1 MEEMKNL
8 SNQAIGNV
16 HGPIY
21 TSKEVEELGIP
32 STQPVPKPEKCKYC
46 GKTLYYE
53 CVVLMGQAMIWNLE
67 KPRCDCEKAVAFWK
81 GWDAKQEKIKKEK
94 ELAEEQEFR
103 KQKIESILGKS
114 GIKKRY
120 LSRTID
126 SFSVTAENKRSFEV
140 ATDYIKN
147 FREYF
152 TQGKGLYLE
161 GPCGTGKTHLAIA
174 IALAIINTGVPVIC
188 KTSIDM
194 LGDIKRCYERNSE
207 VTEEEVLE
215 AYKTVDLLI
224 IDDLGKEQ
232 VTEWSVPVLYS
243 ILNERYE
250 ALLPTIITTNYNTT
264 ALAEKLSAKGDT
276 ETAKAIISRFVESYK
291 RVTMAWADY
300 RRKG

>member
-8 SNQAIGNV
+8 SNQAIGKV

-94 ELAEEQEFR
+94 ELAEEQELR

-188 KTSIDM
+188 KTSIDI

-264 ALAEKLSAKGDT
+264 ALAEKLSAKGDA
-276 ETAKAIISRFVESYK
+276 ETATAIISRFVESLK
-291 RVTMAWADY
+291 RVTMSWADY

>member
-1 MEEMKNL
+1 MEEMKKL

-94 ELAEEQEFR
+94 ELAEEQELR

-188 KTSIDM
+188 KTSIDI

-264 ALAEKLSAKGDT
+264 ALAEKLSAKGDA
-276 ETAKAIISRFVESYK
+276 ETATAIISRFVESSK
-291 RVTMAWADY
+291 RVTMSWADY

>member
-8 SNQAIGNV
+8 SNQAIGKV

-94 ELAEEQEFR
+94 ELAEEQELR

-188 KTSIDM
+188 KTSIDI

-276 ETAKAIISRFVESYK
+276 ETATAIISRFVESSK
-291 RVTMAWADY
+291 RVTMSWADY

>member
-94 ELAEEQEFR
+94 ELAEEQELR

-120 LSRTID
+120 LSRTLD

-140 ATDYIKN
+140 ATDYITN

-188 KTSIDM
+188 KTSIDI
-194 LGDIKRCYERNSE
+194 LGDIKRCYERTSE

-264 ALAEKLSAKGDT
+264 ALAEKLSAKGDA
-276 ETAKAIISRFVESYK
+276 ETATAIISRFVESSK
-291 RVTMAWADY
+291 RVTMSWADY

>member
-1 MEEMKNL
+1 MKNL

-94 ELAEEQEFR
+94 ELAEEQELR

>member
-53 CVVLMGQAMIWNLE
+53 CVVLMGQAMLWNLE

-94 ELAEEQEFR
+94 ELAEEQELR

-126 SFSVTAENKRSFEV
+126 SFSVTAENKKSFEV

-188 KTSIDM
+188 KTSIDI

-264 ALAEKLSAKGDT
+264 ALAEKLSAKGDA
-276 ETAKAIISRFVESYK
+276 ETATAIISRFVESSK
-291 RVTMAWADY
+291 RVTMSWADY

>member
-1 MEEMKNL
+1 MEELKNL

-94 ELAEEQEFR
+94 ELAEEQELR

-152 TQGKGLYLE
+152 TQGKGIYME

-188 KTSIDM
+188 KTSIDI

-250 ALLPTIITTNYNTT
+250 ALLPTIITTNYNTS

-276 ETAKAIISRFVESYK
+276 ETAAAIISRFVESYK

>member
-1 MEEMKNL
+1 MEELKNL

-94 ELAEEQEFR
+94 ELAEEQELR

-188 KTSIDM
+188 KTSIDI
-194 LGDIKRCYERNSE
+194 LGYIKRCYERNSE

-250 ALLPTIITTNYNTT
+250 ALLPTIITTNYNTS

-276 ETAKAIISRFVESYK
+276 ETAAAIISRFVESYK

>member
-1 MEEMKNL
+1 MEELKNL

-94 ELAEEQEFR
+94 ELAEEQELR

-188 KTSIDM
+188 KTSIDI

-264 ALAEKLSAKGDT
+264 ALAGKLSAKGDT
-276 ETAKAIISRFVESYK
+276 ETATAIISRFVESSK
-291 RVTMAWADY
+291 RVTMSWADY

>member
-94 ELAEEQEFR
+94 ELAEEQELR

-126 SFSVTAENKRSFEV
+126 SFSVTAENKKSFEV

-188 KTSIDM
+188 KTSIDI
-194 LGDIKRCYERNSE
+194 LGDIKRCYKRNSE

-276 ETAKAIISRFVESYK
+276 ETATAIISRFVESSK
-291 RVTMAWADY
+291 RVTMSWADY

>member
-94 ELAEEQEFR
+94 ELAEEQELR

-215 AYKTVDLLI
+215 AYKSVDLLI

-232 VTEWSVPVLYS
+232 TTEWSVPVLYS

-250 ALLPTIITTNYNTT
+250 ALLPTIITTNYNTS

-276 ETAKAIISRFVESYK
+276 ETAAAIISRFVESYK

>member
-94 ELAEEQEFR
+94 ELAEEQELR

-140 ATDYIKN
+140 ATDYINN

-161 GPCGTGKTHLAIA
+161 GPCGTGKTHLALA

-188 KTSIDM
+188 KTSIDI

-276 ETAKAIISRFVESYK
+276 ETATAIISRFVESSK
-291 RVTMAWADY
+291 RVTMSWADY

>member
-21 TSKEVEELGIP
+21 TSKEVEEFGIP
-32 STQPVPKPEKCKYC
+32 SAQPVPKPEKCKYC

-94 ELAEEQEFR
+94 ELTEEQELR

-161 GPCGTGKTHLAIA
+161 GSCGTGKTHLAIA

-188 KTSIDM
+188 KTSIDI

-264 ALAEKLSAKGDT
+264 ALAEKLSVRGDT
-276 ETAKAIISRFVESYK
+276 ETATAIISRFVESSK

>member
-8 SNQAIGNV
+8 SNQAIGKV

-94 ELAEEQEFR
+94 ELAEEQELR

-264 ALAEKLSAKGDT
+264 ALAEKLSVRGDT
-276 ETAKAIISRFVESYK
+276 ETATAIISRFVESSK
-291 RVTMAWADY
+291 RVTMSWADY

>member
-94 ELAEEQEFR
+94 ELAEEQELR

-188 KTSIDM
+188 KTSIDI

-250 ALLPTIITTNYNTT
+250 ALLPAIITTNYNTT
-264 ALAEKLSAKGDT
+264 ALAEKLSAKGDA
-276 ETAKAIISRFVESYK
+276 ETATAIISRFVESSK
-291 RVTMAWADY
+291 RVTMSWADY

>member
-1 MEEMKNL
+1 MKEMKNL

-16 HGPIY
+16 HSPIY

-53 CVVLMGQAMIWNLE
+53 CVVLMGQAMLWNLE

-94 ELAEEQEFR
+94 ELAEEQELR

-188 KTSIDM
+188 KTSIDI

-264 ALAEKLSAKGDT
+264 ALAEKLSAKGDA
-276 ETAKAIISRFVESYK
+276 ETATAIISRFVESSK
-291 RVTMAWADY
+291 RVTMSWADY